1 MHWTDARRRLDDSAD
16 STMVG
21 YPTTIRGGRDMAD
34 DDSVGAAFRALH
46 ETGQGLLMPNAWD
59 VGSAVILAEA
69 GFDAIATTSAG
80 IAFSL
85 GRGDHTVAAGGAAV
99 GRSEMFD
106 RIEQITSAVGI
117 PVNGDLEYGYGV
129 PPEAVAET
137 IALAIDAGLA
147 GGNIEDHVDGALV
160 EPELASAR
168 IEAAREAVEAS
179 GRPFVLTA
187 RTDALLVGGLS
198 FAEAVRRA
206 NLYRL
211 AGADCLYA
219 PGVTDLDSV
228 ARLVREVDGPLN
240 VVLGLGTS
248 TLTVPGLFAA
258 GVARISLG
266 GSIARAALGFIR
278 ASARELLDRG
288 TLEFAA
294 GQIPQREL
302 NELFGRYELAR
313 ERADQA
319 AR

>member
-1 MHWTDARRRLDDSAD
+1 M
-16 STMVG
+16 
-21 YPTTIRGGRDMAD
+21 IEN
-34 DDSVGAAFRALH
+34 SVGAAFRALH
-46 ETGQGLLMPNAWD
+46 ETGGGFLMPNAWD
-59 VGSAVILAEA
+59 AGSAVILAEA

-85 GRGDHTVAAGGAAV
+85 GRGDHTVAAGAAAV

-106 RIEQITSAVGI
+106 RIEQITSAVPI

-129 PPEAVAET
+129 APEAVAET
-137 IALAIDAGLA
+137 IRLAIDAGLA
-147 GGNIEDHVDGALV
+147 GGNIEDHVDGALL

-179 GRPFVLTA
+179 GRPFVLTG
-187 RTDALLVGGLS
+187 RSDALLLPDRRAAL
-198 FAEAVRRA
+198 AEAVRRA

-211 AGADCLYA
+211 AGADCLYV
-219 PGVTDLDSV
+219 PGVGDRHGV
-228 ARLVREVDGPLN
+228 ATLVREIDGPLN

-248 TLTVPGLFAA
+248 SLTVSVLREA
-258 GVARISLG
+258 GVNRISLG

-294 GQIPQREL
+294 AQIPQPEL
-302 NELFGRYELAR
+302 NELFSRYER
-313 ERADQA
+313 QA
-319 AR
+319 AYPG

>member
-1 MHWTDARRRLDDSAD
+1 MIE
-16 STMVG
+16 
-21 YPTTIRGGRDMAD
+21 P
-34 DDSVGAAFRALH
+34 GAAFRALH
-46 ETGQGLLMPNAWD
+46 ETGGGFLMPNAWD
-59 VGSAVILAEA
+59 AGSAVILAEA

-85 GRGDHTVAAGGAAV
+85 GRGDHTVAAGAAAV

-106 RIEQITSAVGI
+106 RIEQITSAVPI

-129 PPEAVAET
+129 APEAVAET
-137 IALAIDAGLA
+137 IRLAIAAGLA
-147 GGNIEDHVDGALV
+147 GGNIEDYVDGALL

-168 IEAAREAVEAS
+168 IEAARETVEAS

-187 RTDALLVGGLS
+187 RSDALLLPDRRTAL
-198 FAEAVRRA
+198 AESVRRA
-206 NLYRL
+206 NRYRL
-211 AGADCLYA
+211 AGADCLYV
-219 PGVTDLDSV
+219 PGAGDRDTV
-228 ARLVREVDGPLN
+228 ATLVREIDGPLN
-240 VVLGLGTS
+240 VVLGLGLAS
-248 TLTVPGLFAA
+248 LTVPVLREA
-258 GVARISLG
+258 GVTRISLG

>member
-1 MHWTDARRRLDDSAD
+1 MPDH
-16 STMVG
+16 
-21 YPTTIRGGRDMAD
+21 
-34 DDSVGAAFRALH
+34 DSVGATFRALH
-46 ETGQGLLMPNAWD
+46 GTGHGLLMPNAWD
-59 VGSAVILAEA
+59 AGSAVILAEA
-69 GFDAIATTSAG
+69 GFDAVATTSAG

-137 IALAIDAGLA
+137 IRLALDAGLA
-147 GGNIEDHVDGALV
+147 GGNIEDHVDGALL

-168 IEAAREAVEAS
+168 IQAAREAS

-219 PGVTDLDSV
+219 PGITDLDS
-228 ARLVREVDGPLN
+228 ATRLVREVDGPLN

-266 GSIARAALGFIR
+266 GSIARAALGFVR
-278 ASARELLDRG
+278 DSARQLRDHG
-288 TLEFAA
+288 SLEFAA
-294 GQIPQREL
+294 RQVPQGEL
-302 NELFGRYELAR
+302 NALFARYELGRA
-313 ERADQA
+313 RADQA